1 MLQEFQILLD
11 TLDMTG
17 DGRTLILRFNFT
29 LKLLFSVTVITF
41 S

>member
-11 TLDMTG
+11 ILDISGDLGTLVF
-17 DGRTLILRFNFT
+17 RFNFT
-29 LKLLFSVTVITF
+29 LKLLFSLIIITF